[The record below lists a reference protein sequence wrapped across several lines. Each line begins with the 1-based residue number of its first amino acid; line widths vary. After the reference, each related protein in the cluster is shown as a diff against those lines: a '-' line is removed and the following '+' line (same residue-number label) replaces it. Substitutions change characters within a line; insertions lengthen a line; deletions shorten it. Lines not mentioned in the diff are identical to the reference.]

1 MGDWTKWIWAA
12 AIIMMIVVAFP
23 AAKHWLQHGPRGDAS
38 DWKAAIIP
46 LVLVVAFVFL
56 LITMVRS

>member
-1 MGDWTKWIWAA
+1 
-12 AIIMMIVVAFP
+12 MMAVVLFP
-23 AAKHWLQHGPRGDAS
+23 AARHWLKHGPRGDTS